1 MISFL
6 CRDSFY
12 KKPFGAVRKG
22 SPVHLRIT
30 TPPDLYIYNAELV
43 VNDGSTDCV
52 LSMTYET
59 TTSNYNSFSLEYT
72 PDVCGTFFYYF
83 KLSTEHGVRY
93 IRAFERSEGYM
104 TDSLLNG
111 DSFQLT
117 VFSENFKE
125 PDGWSGGIFYQ
136 IFPDR
141 FHNSGKEHE
150 NVPPDRILRTD
161 WGATPHFLPD
171 EHGRITNNDYF
182 GGDLEGIREK
192 LGYLKEFGV
201 TAIYLNPI
209 FEAHSNHR
217 YNTANYKKIDPLL
230 GTEQD
235 FINLCADAKKW
246 GIRIILDGV
255 FSHTGSDSLYFNREC
270 RYPTSG
276 AANSTSSPYYNWYD
290 FKHWPDRY
298 TSWWGIDTLPAV
310 NELYPDYTN
319 FICGEG
325 GVIDTWMERGA
336 DGFRLDVADELPD
349 PFIAEIRKAV
359 KRHGDDKLLIGEVWE
374 DATNKISYGVLRQ
387 YLIGNELDSVMNYP
401 FKDAVLHFVRYG
413 NSGEFQNKIL
423 SICEHY
429 PVPALNTAMNSLS
442 THDTARAI
450 TMLAGPDGSG
460 KDRLWEAIQSLSPQE
475 YQLGLKRL
483 KLAMVLQYSLPGI
496 PCIYYGDE
504 AGLQGYTDPFNRGC
518 YPWGYQNEELTQFT
532 RALGKLRQDC
542 PSLKDGSIRFIETPA
557 DVVGLLRYNRTHQYL
572 VYVNSIDAEVSLPL
586 DETLR
591 HFTPLYGEVKNG
603 IIHLAPYGFAILK
616 A

>member
-1 MISFL
+1 
-6 CRDSFY
+6 
-12 KKPFGAVRKG
+12 
-22 SPVHLRIT
+22 
-30 TPPDLYIYNAELV
+30 
-43 VNDGSTDCV
+43 
-52 LSMTYET
+52 
-59 TTSNYNSFSLEYT
+59 
-72 PDVCGTFFYYF
+72 
-83 KLSTEHGVRY
+83 
-93 IRAFERSEGYM
+93 
-104 TDSLLNG
+104 
-111 DSFQLT
+111 
-117 VFSENFKE
+117 
-125 PDGWSGGIFYQ
+125 
-136 IFPDR
+136 
-141 FHNSGKEHE
+141 
-150 NVPPDRILRTD
+150 
-161 WGATPHFLPD
+161 
-171 EHGRITNNDYF
+171 
-182 GGDLEGIREK
+182 
-192 LGYLKEFGV
+192 
-201 TAIYLNPI
+201 
-209 FEAHSNHR
+209 
-217 YNTANYKKIDPLL
+217 
-230 GTEQD
+230 
-235 FINLCADAKKW
+235 
-246 GIRIILDGV
+246 
-255 FSHTGSDSLYFNREC
+255 
-270 RYPTSG
+270 
-276 AANSTSSPYYNWYD
+276 
-290 FKHWPDRY
+290 
-298 TSWWGIDTLPAV
+298 
-310 NELYPDYTN
+310 
-319 FICGEG
+319 
-325 GVIDTWMERGA
+325 MERGA

-591 HFTPLYGEVKNG
+591 HFTPLYGEVKTE
-603 IIHLAPYGFAILK
+603 
-616 A
+616 